1 MPVVIDDVKMLI
13 KFVGKDKKRG
23 KILLGDL
30 LAEKGKRV
38 EGANPAKD
46 IRELREDEDVFG

>member
-30 LAEKGKRV
+30 LAQKGRKV
-38 EGANPAKD
+38 EGANPTKD